1 MRLPCYPGVS
11 RRPGFAVVA
20 ALTLTAS
27 LFVVSYAI
35 GVGTAEE
42 KGESPTEAVQGTL
55 TEVFRIQLKRT
66 CPTGKTPPDAGRVH
80 WPAV

>member
-1 MRLPCYPGVS
+1 MHVPCYPGVN
-11 RRPGFAVVA
+11 RRPWFGVA
-20 ALTLTAS
+20 AGLTLTAS

-55 TEVFRIQLKRT
+55 TEVFRILED
-66 CPTGKTPPDAGRVH
+66 P
-80 WPAV
+80 

>member
-1 MRLPCYPGVS
+1 MHLPCYPGVS
-11 RRPGFAVVA
+11 RRPRCGVVA

-27 LFVVSYAI
+27 LFVVSYAV

-55 TEVFRIQLKRT
+55 TEVFRILED
-66 CPTGKTPPDAGRVH
+66 P
-80 WPAV
+80 